1 MIMNINKT
9 LIRLYDAKNDNMISA
24 FYTDNPSE
32 FLKTYY
38 FCKENDIS
46 INIPHDLDNE
56 NYKYNHLT
64 AGTIMEIEVGFG
76 GTGGTV
82 PHVDVWLEDIY

>member
-1 MIMNINKT
+1 MNINKT

-64 AGTIMEIEVGFG
+64 AGTIMELEVGFG
-76 GTGGTV
+76 GAGGTI
-82 PHVDVWLEDIY
+82 PYIDVWLEDIY

>member
-1 MIMNINKT
+1 MNINKT

-76 GTGGTV
+76 GHSNI
-82 PHVDVWLEDIY
+82 PYIDVWLEDIY

>member
-1 MIMNINKT
+1 MNINKT
-9 LIRLYDAKNDNMISA
+9 LVRLYDAENNNMIAA

-46 INIPHDLDNE
+46 INIPHDFDNE
-56 NYKYNHLT
+56 NYKYNDKE
-64 AGTIMEIEVGFG
+64 AGTIMELEVSFG
-76 GTGGTV
+76 GAGGTI
-82 PHVDVWLEDIY
+82 PCIDVWLEDIY

>member
-1 MIMNINKT
+1 MNINKT

-82 PHVDVWLEDIY
+82 PHIDVWLEDIY